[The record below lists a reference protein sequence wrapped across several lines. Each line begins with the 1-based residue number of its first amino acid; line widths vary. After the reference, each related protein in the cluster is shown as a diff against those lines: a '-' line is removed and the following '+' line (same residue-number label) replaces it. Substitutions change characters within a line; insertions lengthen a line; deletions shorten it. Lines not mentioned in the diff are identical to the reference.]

1 MSALARIYS
10 GNDISQAHVGPL
22 RLALFISAFTVASV
36 AIPFATHHFGVH
48 LGRALLPMH
57 FFALTAGIA
66 LGWRAGV
73 LVGAA
78 SPIVSCLLSGLP
90 TGASLPI
97 LVIEIATYGL
107 IAGLLQRRGRNLWL
121 SLIAAMVAGRVVLF
135 VGAALVLPKPLLAYV
150 GSVLLVGV
158 PGMILQFAM
167 IPPLAKKLT
176 NWLNQHR
183 PAC

>member
-10 GNDISQAHVGPL
+10 GNDITQAHVGPV

-36 AIPFATHHFGVH
+36 AIPLATHHFGVH

-57 FFALTAGIA
+57 FFALTAGVV
-66 LGWRAGV
+66 LGWRAGLV
-73 LVGAA
+73 VGAA

-90 TGASLPI
+90 SGASLPI

-107 IAGLLQRRGRNLWL
+107 IAGLVQGRARNLWA
-121 SLIAAMVAGRVVLF
+121 SLIAAMITGRVVLF
-135 VGAALVLPKPLLAYV
+135 IGAALLLPKPLLAYM
-150 GSVLLVGV
+150 GSVLLAGI
-158 PGMILQFAM
+158 PGMILQFGL

-176 NWLNQHR
+176 NWLNQHK